1 MQDYNTPVDDSLS
14 RTTKI
19 QTIVYNQEG
28 KEIKRYD
35 GIKELYGRDFKDTL
49 PINYKVVKT
58 TVEILSSVTI
68 DKKL

>member
-1 MQDYNTPVDDSLS
+1 MQDYNIPADGDLS

-35 GIKELYGRDFKDTL
+35 GIKELYGKDFKDVL

-58 TVEILSSVTI
+58 TIEIISSVTI